1 MSSIGVGDCVEDQF
15 LPRLWFIAA
24 VLLEEHS
31 GVKDLY
37 VCNTISG
44 SFGERK
50 FERQ

>member
-1 MSSIGVGDCVEDQF
+1 MSSIRVGGCVEDQF

-24 VLLEEHS
+24 VLLEEQS

-37 VCNTISG
+37 ACTTDRG
-44 SFGERK
+44 SFGERR